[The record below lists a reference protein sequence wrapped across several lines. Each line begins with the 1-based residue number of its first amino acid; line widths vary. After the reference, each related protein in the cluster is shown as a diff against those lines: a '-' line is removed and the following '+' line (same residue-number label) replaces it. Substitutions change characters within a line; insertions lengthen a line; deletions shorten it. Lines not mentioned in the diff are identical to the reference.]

1 MVDQH
6 AAFGQSLLIRPLE
19 RPLKSP
25 NGCEASSI
33 IQFIPRYAQHQANA
47 GRLANLVAL
56 SHHDLVTIL
65 WRRPQRDETSVGD

>member
-33 IQFIPRYAQHQANA
+33 IQHQANA